1 MTSRVVRGD
10 HRVLLID
17 NYDSFTFNV
26 YQLIVAVAGPT
37 SIVQVLRNDACS
49 LEEALAF
56 QPTHVVLSPGPG
68 HPAQARLSLE
78 VAAAPLALPTL
89 GICLGHQAI
98 ALAHG
103 APVVRSAHPTHG
115 RAVEMQHDGGH
126 RLFAGLSRPFR
137 AGLYHSLA
145 VDSAGLPPALAVTAR
160 TAAGDIMALEH
171 VGRPLF
177 GVQFHPES
185 FLTEGGA
192 ALMSNFLEV

>member
-1 MTSRVVRGD
+1 MAIRHP

-26 YQLIVAVAGPT
+26 YQLIAAVAGPDA
-37 SIVQVLRNDACS
+37 QLRVLRNDACT
-49 LEEALAF
+49 LVEALSWG
-56 QPTHVVLSPGPG
+56 PTHLVLSPGPG
-68 HPAQARLSLE
+68 HPAHSRLSLE
-78 VAAAPLALPTL
+78 AASRTTGIPTL

-103 APVVRSAHPTHG
+103 APVVRSEHPTHG
-115 RAVEMQHDGGH
+115 RAIAMHHDGSH
-126 RLFAGLSRPFR
+126 SLFAGLPQPFQ

-145 VDSAGLPPALAVTAR
+145 VDGSRLPPSLAVTAR
-160 TAAGDIMALEH
+160 SAAGDIMALEH

-192 ALMSNFLEV
+192 VLVSNFLEI

>member
-1 MTSRVVRGD
+1 MASQPADRI
-10 HRVLLID
+10 LLID

-26 YQLIVAVAGPT
+26 YQLIATVAGPT
-37 SIVQVLRNDACS
+37 AVIRVLRNDACS
-49 LEEALAF
+49 LHAALAWR
-56 QPTHVVLSPGPG
+56 PTHLVLSPGPG
-68 HPAQARLSLE
+68 HPAQSRLSLE
-78 VAAAPLALPTL
+78 AAAEPTGVPTL

-115 RAVEMQHDGGH
+115 RGVAMHHDGSSP
-126 RLFAGLSRPFR
+126 LFAGLPQPFH

-145 VDSAGLPPALAVTAR
+145 VEPSGLPPALAVTAR

-192 ALMSNFLEV
+192 VLMSNFLEM

>member
-1 MTSRVVRGD
+1 MSSRGAYRI
-10 HRVLLID
+10 LLID

-26 YQLIVAVAGPT
+26 YQLLAAVAGPAA
-37 SIVQVLRNDACS
+37 SLRVVRNDACT
-49 LEEALAF
+49 LEEALSWR
-56 QPTHVVLSPGPG
+56 PTHIVLSPGPG
-68 HPAQARLSLE
+68 HPAHSRLSLE
-78 VAAAPLALPTL
+78 AAASPTGIPTL

-103 APVVRSAHPTHG
+103 APVVRSQHPTHG
-115 RAVEMQHDGGH
+115 RAIEMLHDG
-126 RLFAGLSRPFR
+126 RRALFAGLPQPFR

-145 VDSAGLPPALAVTAR
+145 VDGARLSPDLVVTAR

-192 ALMSNFLEV
+192 VLVSNFLES

>member
-1 MTSRVVRGD
+1 MARHGD
-10 HRVLLID
+10 CRVLLID

-26 YQLIVAVAGPT
+26 YQLVAAVAGPGAT
-37 SIVQVLRNDACS
+37 VQVLRNDACS
-49 LEEALAF
+49 LGEALAF
-56 QPTHVVLSPGPG
+56 RPTHFVLSPGPG
-68 HPAQARLSLE
+68 HPAQSRLSLD
-78 VAAAPLALPTL
+78 VAAAPLDLPTL

-115 RAVEMQHDGGH
+115 RGVEMHHDGGH
-126 RLFAGLSRPFR
+126 QLFAGLSRPFR

-145 VDSAGLPPALAVTAR
+145 VDPAGLPPALAVTAR
-160 TAAGDIMALEH
+160 SAAGDIMALEH

-192 ALMSNFLEV
+192 VLMSNFLEL